1 MNRSVSESDFGIGHI
16 PSRRRVNEVSGNSP
30 ARTTEDDMTTP
41 ILVTGGTGNLG
52 SLIVARLRAAG
63 HGVRVLSRR
72 ERARSEG
79 VEPIVGDLATGEG
92 VAAAV
97 AGSRVIVHCAGSAT
111 GDSDKARIL
120 VDAARRS
127 GTVEHLVYISVVGAD
142 TTPVVSRVDR
152 ALLGYFAAKR
162 HAELIV
168 AGSGLPWT
176 TLRSTQFH
184 DFIFETAAKLAGL
197 PVVPSF
203 AGFRYQPVAAAEVAD
218 ELVELALGPAAGVVP
233 DIAGPR
239 IYPMEDL
246 LRNYL
251 TAAGRADGSA
261 ALVGAGRA
269 AAAQRGGVNL
279 APHRAVGS
287 LTWEEFL
294 AARLG

>member
-1 MNRSVSESDFGIGHI
+1 
-16 PSRRRVNEVSGNSP
+16 
-30 ARTTEDDMTTP
+30 MTTP

-52 SLIVARLRAAG
+52 SLIVDRLRATG
-63 HGVRVLSRR
+63 HGVRVLSRTA
-72 ERARSEG
+72 RASSEG
-79 VEPIVGDLATGEG
+79 IELTVGDLATGEG

-97 AGSRVIVHCAGSAT
+97 AGAHVIVHCAGSAA
-111 GDSDKARIL
+111 GDADKARTL

-142 TTPVVSRVDR
+142 STPVVSRVDR

-162 HAELIV
+162 QAELII

-184 DFIFETAAKLAGL
+184 DFVFDTAAKLSSL

-218 ELVELALGPAAGVVP
+218 ELVELSLGPAAGVVP
-233 DIAGPR
+233 DIAGPHIHR
-239 IYPMEDL
+239 MENL
-246 LRNYL
+246 LRDYL
-251 TAAGRADGSA
+251 TAAGRHRPV
-261 ALVGAGRA
+261 LPIRLPGRA
-269 AAAQRGGVNL
+269 AAAQRAGANL
-279 APHRAVGS
+279 APHRAVGR
-287 LTWEEFL
+287 LTWEEHL